1 MSAHFSI
8 GRMRDTV
15 TLLAASLAVLAGVT
29 VTAGAQNTGY
39 ALAKQIPLP
48 GDGGWDYLEF
58 DPAGHRLFITH
69 GTHVIVIDP
78 KTGALIGDIT
88 GTPHVHGV
96 ALAPDLGRGFIT
108 AAGDSAIHIFDLK
121 TLKQIG
127 TAKADPDDD
136 AMLYD
141 PKTHYAVSMNGDAG
155 TATVVA
161 GATGEVVGTVK
172 LPGKPEFAVT
182 DGRGT
187 VYANMEDKSLLVAID
202 LASLKVVRQWPLAPC
217 ESPSGLAIDV
227 AHHRLFS
234 GCHNKVMAISDA
246 DAGKVI
252 TTVPI
257 GGRVDANR
265 FDAGTGNAFSSNGD
279 GTLTVVHE
287 DSPDKFTELGS
298 VQTVLGA
305 RTMALDPATHTIYLV
320 SAKFAPAEGNERPKP
335 IPGSFTLLVV
345 EPAK

>member
-15 TLLAASLAVLAGVT
+15 TVLAASLAVLAAVT

-39 ALAKQIPLP
+39 ALARQIPLP

-58 DPAGHRLFITH
+58 DPAGHGLFITH

-78 KTGALIGDIT
+78 KTGALLGDIT
-88 GTPHVHGV
+88 GTPHVHGI
-96 ALAPDLGRGFIT
+96 ALAPDLGRGFIS

-227 AHHRLFS
+227 PHHRLFS
-234 GCHNKVMAISDA
+234 GCHNKVMAISHA
-246 DAGKVI
+246 DAWKAHYHGADRGTRRCQSLRRRNGQRLQLERRWHAHGRPRGLARQVHG
-252 TTVPI
+252 VGI
-257 GGRVDANR
+257 GPDAPR
-265 FDAGTGNAFSSNGD
+265 RPHD
-279 GTLTVVHE
+279 
-287 DSPDKFTELGS
+287 
-298 VQTVLGA
+298 GA
-305 RTMALDPATHTIYLV
+305 RSRHAHDLPRDREVRA
-320 SAKFAPAEGNERPKP
+320 RRRQ
-335 IPGSFTLLVV
+335 
-345 EPAK
+345 

>member
-8 GRMRDTV
+8 GRIRDTLA
-15 TLLAASLAVLAGVT
+15 LLAASIAVVAAVT
-29 VTAGAQNTGY
+29 VTARAQSTGY

-187 VYANMEDKSLLVAID
+187 VYANMEDNSLLVAID
-202 LASLKVVRQWPLAPC
+202 LASLKVVRQWSLAPC

-234 GCHNKVMAISDA
+234 GCHNKVMAISQCRRRQGDHHGA
-246 DAGKVI
+246 DRR
-252 TTVPI
+252 TRRCESLRRRH
-257 GGRVDANR
+257 GRR
-265 FDAGTGNAFSSNGD
+265 
-279 GTLTVVHE
+279 LQ
-287 DSPDKFTELGS
+287 L
-298 VQTVLGA
+298 
-305 RTMALDPATHTIYLV
+305 
-320 SAKFAPAEGNERPKP
+320 ER
-335 IPGSFTLLVV
+335 
-345 EPAK
+345 